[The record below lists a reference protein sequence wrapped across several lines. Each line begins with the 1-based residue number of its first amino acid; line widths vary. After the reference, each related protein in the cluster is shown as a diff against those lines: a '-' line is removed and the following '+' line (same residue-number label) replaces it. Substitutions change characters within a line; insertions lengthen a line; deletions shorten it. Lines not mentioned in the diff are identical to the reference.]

1 MDNETKKLALGLIAL
16 CGVFVILLS
25 IALDRE
31 TERENKQRQSWIE
44 QGFQIGE
51 QLVLENPLQDWGS
64 CQKKVA
70 PLF

>member
-16 CGVFVILLS
+16 CSFAVILLS

-51 QLVLENPLQDWGS
+51 
-64 CQKKVA
+64 
-70 PLF
+70 

>member
-25 IALDRE
+25 ISLDRE

-51 QLVLENPLQDWGS
+51 
-64 CQKKVA
+64 
-70 PLF
+70 